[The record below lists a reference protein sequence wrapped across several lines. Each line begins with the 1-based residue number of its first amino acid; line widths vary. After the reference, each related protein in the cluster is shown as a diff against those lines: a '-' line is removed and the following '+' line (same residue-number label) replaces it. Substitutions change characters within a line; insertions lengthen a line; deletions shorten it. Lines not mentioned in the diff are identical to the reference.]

1 MKQLKFLSMMMLVAV
16 MSMMMGCSSDD
27 DNEAQDG
34 DLVKQAVG
42 TWMCTSSTD
51 SSMGRSVDGLMVG
64 KQVTIKSDGT
74 YTSTAPTFGYSGT
87 YTINGNTITA
97 KNSSG
102 DTFVVNVS
110 VSGDKMTWTGTASNG
125 VTFKYVF
132 VREG

>member
-1 MKQLKFLSMMMLVAV
+1 MMMLVAV

>member
-1 MKQLKFLSMMMLVAV
+1 MMLVAV